1 MTGTLKTTL
10 IQNPSSADVNIT
22 LGTSGEV
29 TLAKSPVLNG
39 STSGTLTIAAPAVA
53 GTNTITFPAA
63 TDTVATLAA
72 TQTLTNKTIQGG
84 AITSGTAVSTATC
97 SFTGVISTTTLTASA
112 VTGTIAVGQVI
123 TGTGVTA
130 GTVIT
135 ALGTGT
141 GGAGTYTVSASQ
153 TVSSTTI
160 TVVGLDFLSIPSY
173 VKRITVMFS
182 GVSTSGTSNL
192 QIQLGAGTI
201 QSTSYDATAAQGDNA
216 TTVTSVRATSGFI
229 FTATNAAA
237 NLWYGNMTITS
248 FGSNTWTETGALGR
262 SVATNAQWCAGGVTL
277 SGTLDRVRITTVNGT
292 DTFDAGSINILY
304 E

>member
-1 MTGTLKTTL
+1 MATT
-10 IQNPSSADVNIT
+10 IS
-22 LGTSGEV
+22 GTSGV
-29 TLAKSPVLNG
+29 
-39 STSGTLTIAAPAVA
+39 
-53 GTNTITFPAA
+53 TFPAGGVGNPA
-63 TDTVATLAA
+63 GAVVGTTD

-84 AITSGTAVSTATC
+84 AITSGTVVSTATC

-160 TVVGLDFLSIPSY
+160 TIVGLDFLSIPSW

-182 GVSTSGTSNL
+182 AVSTSGTSTWL
-192 QIQLGAGTI
+192 VQLGASSVQTTGYVSYPIYVNAGTLSNVAG
-201 QSTSYDATAAQGDNA
+201 STAGIVIGSSGA
-216 TTVTSVRATSGFI
+216 TTTGYGSISFALLGSNIWVANGVFTLASNTSV
-229 FTATNAAA
+229 TA
-237 NLWYGNMTITS
+237 S
-248 FGSNTWTETGALGR
+248 
-262 SVATNAQWCAGGVTL
+262 GGVTL
-277 SGTLDRVRITTVNGT
+277 SGTLDRVRVTTTNGT

>member
-1 MTGTLKTTL
+1 MGVKLVSASAGSVEIVAPTTAS
-10 IQNPSSADVNIT
+10 NYTAT
-22 LGTSGEV
+22 M
-29 TLAKSPVLNG
+29 
-39 STSGTLTIAAPAVA
+39 PAVT
-53 GTNTITFPAA
+53 GNVVI
-63 TDTVATLAA
+63 DSA
-72 TQTLTNKTIQGG
+72 TQTLTNKTLTSPTITG
-84 AITSGTAVSTATC
+84 AVVSTMASSVLTSGTSVSTATC

-160 TVVGLDFLSIPSY
+160 TVVGLDFYNIPSW
-173 VKRITVMFS
+173 VKRINVMFN
-182 GVSTSGTSNL
+182 GVSLSGTSNIL
-192 QIQLGAGTI
+192 VQLGTSSGVEITGYTSAAGEVPSAS
-201 QSTSYDATAAQGDNA
+201 STA
-216 TTVTSVRATSGFI
+216 GFLGYL
-229 FTATNAAA
+229 ANAARTLTGA
-237 NLWYGNMTITS
+237 HTIVL
-248 FGSNTWTETGALGR
+248 FGSNLWVCT
-262 SVATNAQWCAGGVTL
+262 SVANNSAASIAQSGGKTL
-277 SGTLDRVRITTVNGT
+277 SNTLDRVRITTVNGT